1 MSQSSSDSGNERD
14 LPDVGP
20 RPSPG
25 LEQSGAPVAS
35 VTSDAAER
43 DWAWRR
49 RIRSNAQTHL
59 LYRIVVGVVGL
70 LIVVLGLL
78 LVPFPGP
85 GWLIVIL
92 GIVVWASEF
101 AWAQRLL
108 YRARH
113 FLKVWTG
120 WLQTQAWWVR
130 ALALLGTAI
139 LVGALFWALFAI
151 SGVPGF
157 FPDSV
162 EQWLKD
168 LPGLGD

>member
-1 MSQSSSDSGNERD
+1 
-14 LPDVGP
+14 
-20 RPSPG
+20 
-25 LEQSGAPVAS
+25 
-35 VTSDAAER
+35 
-43 DWAWRR
+43 
-49 RIRSNAQTHL
+49 
-59 LYRIVVGVVGL
+59 
-70 LIVVLGLL
+70 
-78 LVPFPGP
+78 
-85 GWLIVIL
+85 
-92 GIVVWASEF
+92 
-101 AWAQRLL
+101 LL